1 MLRPMKPVTHR
12 AAWVMADPWTLIPN
26 GYVTANVGRILAVGC
41 WGQGRAAA
49 DTDSGHIIDHG
60 PGLLMPCLVNA
71 HSHMELCALGGK
83 TVSNRGFIA
92 WVESVIA
99 LKADIADTDLIKAA
113 REGYGRSLTEGVRV
127 LGDISTSGITE
138 SVFHELPVLG
148 VLFRE
153 YLGSASEDP
162 LCRRIG
168 PAKTISLA
176 GHAPHTTAPD
186 LLVRLKN
193 ITRRQGL
200 PFAIHLAESAAEMEF
215 IAVGAGP
222 WADLLRAREIDF
234 STWRFLRQSPVAY
247 ADTLGL
253 LDDATL
259 AVHLVYADKNDIGLL
274 ADRHVKVCLCPQS
287 NMSLHGRLP
296 DLPAMLNAGIKP
308 CLGTDSPASN
318 PDASIWAEM
327 AFLVKSF
334 PGIASSEVLA
344 MATCNGA
351 AALGL
356 GDLLGRLKPGFM
368 ADLIYLPIHATTPQT
383 IMESLVH
390 DRPDPDL
397 ISHI

>member
-1 MLRPMKPVTHR
+1 MRSVTHR
-12 AAWVMADPWTLIPN
+12 AGWVMSDPWTLIPN
-26 GYVTANVGRILAVGC
+26 GYVTTAADRIREVGPCR
-41 WGQGRAAA
+41 GQGRAAGA
-49 DTDSGHIIDHG
+49 DSGTIIDHG

-71 HSHMELCALGGK
+71 HGHMELCALGGK

-99 LKADIADTDLIKAA
+99 LKADIADAELISAA
-113 REGYGRSLTEGVRV
+113 RDGYGRSLAQGVRV

-153 YLGSASEDP
+153 YLGSAWEDP
-162 LCRRIG
+162 LCQRIE

-186 LLVRLKN
+186 LLIRLKN
-193 ITRRQGL
+193 ITRQQGL
-200 PFAIHLAESAAEMEF
+200 PFAIHLAESAAEKEF
-215 IAVGAGP
+215 IATGAGP
-222 WADLLRAREIDF
+222 WADLLRARTIDF
-234 STWRFLRQSPVAY
+234 SAWRFFQQSPVAY

-259 AVHLVYADKNDIGLL
+259 AVHLVYADKTDIRLL
-274 ADRHVKVCLCPQS
+274 AARKVKVCLCPQS
-287 NMSLHGRLP
+287 NMFLHGRLP
-296 DLPAMLNAGIKP
+296 DLPAILDAGIKP

-327 AFLVKSF
+327 AFLAKSF
-334 PGIASSEVLA
+334 PGITPSEVLA

-351 AALGL
+351 AALGF
-356 GDLLGRLKPGFM
+356 GDLLGRVEPGFM
-368 ADLIYLPIHATTPQT
+368 ADLIYVPIHATTPQT
-383 IMESLVH
+383 VMESLVH
-390 DRPDPDL
+390 DRPYPDL
-397 ISHI
+397 ISNI

>member
-1 MLRPMKPVTHR
+1 MRPVTHR
-12 AAWVMADPWTLIPN
+12 AGWIMADPWTLIPN
-26 GYVTANVGRILAVGC
+26 GYVTTAAGRIREVGRS
-41 WGQGRAAA
+41 GQGRAADA
-49 DTDSGHIIDHG
+49 DSGTIIDHG

-71 HSHMELCALGGK
+71 HAHMELCALGGK

-99 LKADIADTDLIKAA
+99 LKADAADADLISAA
-113 REGYGRSLTEGVRV
+113 RNGYGRSLAEGV
-127 LGDISTSGITE
+127 LAIGDISTSGITE
-138 SVFHELPVLG
+138 SVFRELPVLG
-148 VLFRE
+148 TFFRE
-153 YLGSASEDP
+153 YLGSAWKDP
-162 LCRRIG
+162 LCQRIG
-168 PAKTISLA
+168 AAKTVSLA

-186 LLVRLKN
+186 LLIRLKN
-193 ITRRQGL
+193 ITRQQSL

-215 IAVGAGP
+215 IASGAGP

-234 STWRFLRQSPVAY
+234 SKWRFLQQSPVEY

-259 AVHLVYADKNDIGLL
+259 AVHLVYADKNDIDLL
-274 ADRHVKVCLCPQS
+274 AQHNVKICLCLQS
-287 NMSLHGRLP
+287 NMFLHGRLP
-296 DLPAMLNAGIKP
+296 DLPAMLDAGVKP

-327 AFLVKSF
+327 AFLAKSF
-334 PGIASSEVLA
+334 PGISPPEVLA

-356 GDLLGRLKPGFM
+356 GALLGRLEPGFM
-368 ADLIYLPIHATTPQT
+368 ADLIYVPIHATTPQT
-383 IMESLVH
+383 VIQSLVH

-397 ISHI
+397 ISLI